1 MTDPTGDRETV
12 SLQSLFASH
21 PRHWRENL
29 YVYPVISRRSRG
41 LSIGV
46 NLNPDKAC
54 NFDCIYCQVDR
65 KVPPIVPGTAPC
77 TAPCTAPGTAKA
89 DAVAGR
95 KVDLGRLRVELEAMA
110 DLAATGRLFE
120 DGSFAGVPA
129 SHRQIRDIA
138 FSGDGEPTACT
149 LFPEAVALAAEVRR
163 SRRLDDVKLRLITD
177 AAYLDRPAVR
187 AALAVMHAN
196 NGEIWAKLDAGT
208 EEYYRL
214 VNRPNVPL
222 ATVLANILEAARSFN
237 VVIQS
242 LWMTIHGRPPPDAEV
257 DAFARRLADILTG
270 GGRLTLVQIYTV
282 ARQTAEPYVTPL
294 DDAQLHAIAGRV
306 RAIVDVPIEVF
317 GT

>member
-1 MTDPTGDRETV
+1 MTDPTSDPQAV
-12 SLQSLFASH
+12 SLQRFFASH

-65 KVPPIVPGTAPC
+65 KVPPAI
-77 TAPCTAPGTAKA
+77 
-89 DAVAGR
+89 R
-95 KVDLGRLRVELEAMA
+95 KVDLGRLRAELEAMV
-110 DLAATGRLFE
+110 DLAVTGRLFE
-120 DGSFAGVPA
+120 DGGFAGAPTP
-129 SHRQIRDIA
+129 HRQIRDLA
-138 FSGDGEPTACT
+138 FSGDGEPTACA

-163 SRRLDDVKLRLITD
+163 SRGLDDAKLRLITA
-177 AAYLDRPAVR
+177 AAYLNRPAVQ

-208 EEYYRL
+208 EQYYRL

-222 ATVLANILEAARSFN
+222 ATVLANILDAARSFN

-242 LWMTIHGRPPPDAEV
+242 LWMAIHGQPPPDAEV
-257 DAFARRLADILTG
+257 DAFARRLVDILAG
-270 GGRLTLVQIYTV
+270 GGRLQLVQIYTV

-294 DDAQLHAIAGRV
+294 SDTQLHAIADRV
-306 RAIVDVPIEVF
+306 RAIVDLPIEVF
-317 GT
+317 GP

>member
-1 MTDPTGDRETV
+1 MTDPTDNRETI

-65 KVPPIVPGTAPC
+65 KVPATV
-77 TAPCTAPGTAKA
+77 
-89 DAVAGR
+89 R

-120 DGSFAGVPA
+120 DGTFANVPA
-129 SHRQIRDIA
+129 SHRQIRDLA

-163 SRRLDDVKLRLITD
+163 SRRLDDAKLRLITD
-177 AAYLDRPAVR
+177 AAYLNRPAVR

-208 EEYYRL
+208 EQYYRL

-222 ATVLANILEAARSFN
+222 ATVLANILEAALSFN

-242 LWMTIHGRPPPDAEV
+242 LWMSIHGRPPPDAEV
-257 DAFARRLADILTG
+257 DAFARRLADILNG
-270 GGRLTLVQIYTV
+270 GGQLQLVQIYTV

>member
-1 MTDPTGDRETV
+1 MTDPTGNRETI

-65 KVPPIVPGTAPC
+65 KVPATV
-77 TAPCTAPGTAKA
+77 
-89 DAVAGR
+89 R

-120 DGSFAGVPA
+120 DGTFANVPA

-149 LFPEAVALAAEVRR
+149 LFPEAVALAAEVRH
-163 SRRLDDVKLRLITD
+163 SRRLDDAKLRLITD
-177 AAYLDRPAVR
+177 AAYLNRPAVR

-222 ATVLANILEAARSFN
+222 ATVLANILEAALSFN

-242 LWMTIHGRPPPDAEV
+242 LWMSIHGQPPPDAEV
-257 DAFARRLADILTG
+257 DAFARRLADILNG
-270 GGRLTLVQIYTV
+270 GGQLQLVQIYTV

-294 DDAQLHAIAGRV
+294 DDAQIRAIAGRV
-306 RAIVDVPIEVF
+306 RAIVRVPIEVF

>member
-1 MTDPTGDRETV
+1 MTDPTGNRETV

-65 KVPPIVPGTAPC
+65 KVPATV
-77 TAPCTAPGTAKA
+77 
-89 DAVAGR
+89 R

-120 DGSFAGVPA
+120 DGTFANVPA
-129 SHRQIRDIA
+129 SHRQIRDLA

-163 SRRLDDVKLRLITD
+163 SRRLDDAKLRLITD
-177 AAYLDRPAVR
+177 AAYLNRPAVR

-208 EEYYRL
+208 EQYYRL

-237 VVIQS
+237 VAIQS
-242 LWMTIHGRPPPDAEV
+242 LWMSIHGRPPPDAEV
-257 DAFARRLADILTG
+257 DAFARRLADILNG
-270 GGRLTLVQIYTV
+270 GGQLQLVQIYTV